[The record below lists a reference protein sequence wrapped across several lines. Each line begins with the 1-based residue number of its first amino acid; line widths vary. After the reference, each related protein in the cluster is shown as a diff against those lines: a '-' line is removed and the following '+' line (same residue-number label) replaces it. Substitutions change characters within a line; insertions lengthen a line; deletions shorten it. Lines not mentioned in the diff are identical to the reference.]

1 MKKLKNENRLLK
13 YLIFIIICLGLIFSI
28 SFKANNQDE
37 LQIVYKKVEKYFKSN
52 DNSELRRNCVAFSLD
67 KKNNIIIVV
76 LVDNS
81 EKQQINFKKKINID
95 INSKYI
101 IFEQGNPAH
110 LYYD

>member
-1 MKKLKNENRLLK
+1 MKKK
-13 YLIFIIICLGLIFSI
+13 YIKFIVIIIIFIIICLGLIFSI

-67 KKNNIIIVV
+67 KKNNVIIVV

-81 EKQQINFKKKINID
+81 EKQQINFKNKINVD

>member
-1 MKKLKNENRLLK
+1 MKKK
-13 YLIFIIICLGLIFSI
+13 YIKFIVIIIIFIIICLGLIFSI

-52 DNSELRRNCVAFSLD
+52 YNSELRRNCVAFYLD
-67 KKNNIIIVV
+67 KKNNVIIVV

-81 EKQQINFKKKINID
+81 EKQQINFKNKINVD

>member
-67 KKNNIIIVV
+67 KKIMS
-76 LVDNS
+76 L
-81 EKQQINFKKKINID
+81 
-95 INSKYI
+95 
-101 IFEQGNPAH
+101 
-110 LYYD
+110 